1 MQRLA
6 VSCLCVRFGSSNL
19 ACMIWKLTSSAV
31 VSLFFLRV
39 QLLTLELTGSM
50 HINLL
55 LLVSY
60 VDAQFGLSH
69 PLLDA
74 VAPEEPSEGKIIHRR
89 GRFQVMSDSISQK
102 VLNYLNEKLQFISI
116 VNCLLY
122 FLFLYIHWF

>member
-1 MQRLA
+1 MHDLETNQFC
-6 VSCLCVRFGSSNL
+6 SCQP
-19 ACMIWKLTSSAV
+19 
-31 VSLFFLRV
+31 FFLRV

-74 VAPEEPSEGKIIHRR
+74 VAPEEPSEGKIIRRR